1 MCIYFFFLAVVKI
14 SVLKRI
20 NLFVG
25 WTDVLRSDTQVY
37 KCVCLTWSRIKMIYY
52 TQKKKRC
59 VKDTKGHE
67 DQNDLGGRTFFLFT
81 DGCLGH
87 FCLPHHPPKEV
98 IVKGAKSIP
107 GMENSGR
114 WGFPGRFCCRCF
126 WREQHHKGQQTTTGT
141 VRHGE
146 TPSD

>member
-52 TQKKKRC
+52 TQKKKVRKRIP
-59 VKDTKGHE
+59 KDMRTKMTSVEEH
-67 DQNDLGGRTFFLFT
+67 FFFSQMAVWDISVCHIIL
-81 DGCLGH
+81 L
-87 FCLPHHPPKEV
+87 KR
-98 IVKGAKSIP
+98 S
-107 GMENSGR
+107 
-114 WGFPGRFCCRCF
+114 
-126 WREQHHKGQQTTTGT
+126 
-141 VRHGE
+141 
-146 TPSD
+146 